1 MADIKRIAG
10 ILIDMGH
17 DVKCVSDHGLIV
29 NGDEFTLF
37 TGKYAR
43 FRQNPN
49 LYYFKDDAAAA
60 ADFIDDGLR
69 TLVWTQEDIESSL
82 DCEKDKL
89 YFTCQMYQKISEKE
103 IVTPQEA
110 HNLYCLFKES
120 VAELLEEY
128 CKDFGLKYKSF
139 SFYLGR
145 RADGNCSQDN
155 VLQFSTDLILR
166 NPNYIKSV
174 LLHELSHTV
183 YHNHRI
189 KFWELLSGMMA
200 GKGLTPLFGYVNK
213 ELFARRKDYYIEVP
227 IIRGGPDDRYIKC
240 VPHYDLFRQERLN
253 DK

>member
-1 MADIKRIAG
+1 MADIRNIAG

-17 DVKCVSDHGLIV
+17 DVKCVKGHGLIV
-29 NGDEFTLF
+29 QGDEFSIF
-37 TGKYAR
+37 TGEYAR

-49 LYYFKDDAAAA
+49 LYYFKDEAAAA
-60 ADFIDDGLR
+60 ADFIDDELR

-120 VAELLEEY
+120 IAELLEEY

-145 RADGNCSQDN
+145 RADGKCSQDN

-166 NPNYIKSV
+166 NPNYFHSHRTLPRV
-174 LLHELSHTV
+174 DNTEFHSPMYHPDLLHLLLPYPFLLFQSSVPAISHSP
-183 YHNHRI
+183 YRN
-189 KFWELLSGMMA
+189 
-200 GKGLTPLFGYVNK
+200 
-213 ELFARRKDYYIEVP
+213 
-227 IIRGGPDDRYIKC
+227 
-240 VPHYDLFRQERLN
+240 
-253 DK
+253 